1 MTTKSQSKPKLYSFW
16 RSSAAF
22 RVRIAL
28 NLKGIPYEIIPIHL
42 TKNGGAQFNP
52 DYSEKNPTHLLPLF
66 EDNEISIHQ
75 SLAIIEYLEETHPT
89 PPLLPA
95 SPRTALGFAH

>member
-1 MTTKSQSKPKLYSFW
+1 MTTKPQSKPKLYSFW

-52 DYSEKNPTHLLPLF
+52 D
-66 EDNEISIHQ
+66 
-75 SLAIIEYLEETHPT
+75 
-89 PPLLPA
+89 
-95 SPRTALGFAH
+95 